1 MNKSTSLVSAGLA
14 GVALLGAGGIGYAV
28 SANAS
33 HSSPVTRITI
43 TQAAA
48 TPSTRASA
56 SPSAAVVSASPS
68 ASPSPV
74 YVPVTQAP
82 APPEVTD
89 PWAVVSAYYG
99 DIETSNFAEAWSLLS
114 PSMQARL
121 GPFDGWEAGYSC
133 TSGDSVSENYE
144 SGDTVN
150 VDITSSQCD
159 GTNQFYTG
167 SYTVDAGKITS
178 ASVVRAG

>member
-1 MNKSTSLVSAGLA
+1 MNKSTILVSAGLA

-48 TPSTRASA
+48 NPSTRASA
-56 SPSAAVVSASPS
+56 SPSAAPVSASSS